1 MSGSAVRAREG
12 ALFEPLTHLA
22 ALGLYTLLA
31 LATVVLG
38 LSEWRAH
45 REALRGVEAGTAIAL
60 PPPTEPRVGVNVSL
74 EQYPDDASLR
84 WALRLARTAGV
95 SGIRQRVS
103 WAAVEPAPGDY
114 RWEEWDRI
122 LPMVEDY
129 GLEMIAVLEGTP
141 RWARPADERGN
152 PYAPPADL
160 ADYARFA
167 GAFAARYAGRIAAY
181 QVWDQP
187 NIAPHWGAGEIDPA
201 GYVEMLRLAS
211 EAIRTAD
218 PETLVIGGGLAPN
231 TEPGGRNMSDV
242 QFLREIY
249 RRGAAAYFD
258 VLGAKPYG
266 FWSGPYDRRV
276 DPDVLNYSR
285 VILLREEMV
294 RRGDG
299 DKPIWGVEA
308 GWAALPADWA
318 GDPPPQGADAP
329 EVQAQRLGA
338 AIERMHR
345 EWPWMGYLVIE
356 HLQPDVP
363 AADPRGG
370 FALLSPEGEPTALH
384 RAVRE
389 AVAAPQVAHPGLS
402 GDPSTH
408 LVHVADMPL
417 TQLRFWGTGVEVE
430 VERGRESGALV
441 VLRAGAEDVLVGLEG
456 APGEAQRVRLAA
468 GLPLQEHLVQIRGTP
483 AQLAAIRAVRVTRAA
498 PAWGLWLRLGAGV
511 LLLGWSAVG
520 VAGALRYLPVLAAWR
535 GVRGLG
541 ERLPAA
547 TRPALLGAALAA
559 VVFLPDAR
567 LRLAALAGYGGLAL
581 LWPTPALYAAVLA
594 VPLAPVMVHLGVG
607 TFSLAEITLLVA
619 AAAQGWSALLRPWA
633 EIRSAARRARA
644 GLVALDVAVGLL
656 VLVALGATVRA
667 EYQRVAWRESRVVI
681 AESAILYA
689 LVRTQTEA
697 VRRRLLEVL
706 VAGVVGV
713 ALFGLVRYASPA
725 GVIEAEGVRRARAFY
740 GSPNNLALVLER
752 VWPLALALALWGG
765 GRVRRWLYGAAA
777 ALMAALLVLTFSRG
791 ALLLGVPAAMLAL
804 ALLRGRRTTWLL
816 AGGALAGIAL
826 LVGVLGVERFASLAD
841 PSQGTTFLRL
851 SLWRSAWAMAQDHPL
866 WGVGPDN
873 FLYYYGDYILPGA
886 EVDRFLSHPHN
897 LLLDFW
903 LRLGAGGAAILVVLL
918 AGYARRAWRILRSAA
933 GSRDWAMAAGLTAG
947 MAAALAHGAADAF
960 FFVPE
965 LALWCML
972 ALGWMAGAR
981 GRRSTEAETAGEPLT
996 RP

>member
-1 MSGSAVRAREG
+1 M
-12 ALFEPLTHLA
+12 ALD
-22 ALGLYTLLA
+22 GL
-31 LATVVLG
+31 
-38 LSEWRAH
+38 
-45 REALRGVEAGTAIAL
+45 
-60 PPPTEPRVGVNVSL
+60 
-74 EQYPDDASLR
+74 
-84 WALRLARTAGV
+84 
-95 SGIRQRVS
+95 
-103 WAAVEPAPGDY
+103 
-114 RWEEWDRI
+114 
-122 LPMVEDY
+122 
-129 GLEMIAVLEGTP
+129 
-141 RWARPADERGN
+141 
-152 PYAPPADL
+152 
-160 ADYARFA
+160 
-167 GAFAARYAGRIAAY
+167 
-181 QVWDQP
+181 
-187 NIAPHWGAGEIDPA
+187 
-201 GYVEMLRLAS
+201 
-211 EAIRTAD
+211 
-218 PETLVIGGGLAPN
+218 
-231 TEPGGRNMSDV
+231 
-242 QFLREIY
+242 
-249 RRGAAAYFD
+249 
-258 VLGAKPYG
+258 
-266 FWSGPYDRRV
+266 
-276 DPDVLNYSR
+276 
-285 VILLREEMV
+285 
-294 RRGDG
+294 
-299 DKPIWGVEA
+299 
-308 GWAALPADWA
+308 
-318 GDPPPQGADAP
+318 
-329 EVQAQRLGA
+329 
-338 AIERMHR
+338 
-345 EWPWMGYLVIE
+345 LVIE

-619 AAAQGWSALLRPWA
+619 AAAQGWNALLRPWA

-765 GRVRRWLYGAAA
+765 GRVRRWLYGAA
-777 ALMAALLVLTFSRG
+777 G
-791 ALLLGVPAAMLAL
+791 ADGRAPRPHLFPRRAPPVPAAMLAL
-804 ALLRGRRTTWLL
+804 ALLRATDDVAPRGRGARRHRASGRR
-816 AGGALAGIAL
+816 ARSGAVRL
-826 LVGVLGVERFASLAD
+826 LAD
-841 PSQGTTFLRL
+841 PPRARRSCASACGARPGRWRTTTRSGAWGRTTFSTTMAIISSPAPRWIP
-851 SLWRSAWAMAQDHPL
+851 SSPTPITYSSISGCAWGRAARRFSWCSWR
-866 WGVGPDN
+866 GTRVGP
-873 FLYYYGDYILPGA
+873 GA
-886 EVDRFLSHPHN
+886 SYVRRPDRGTGRWPPASPRGWPPRWPTARPTPSFSCPN
-897 LLLDFW
+897 SPC
-903 LRLGAGGAAILVVLL
+903 GACSPWAGWPARVAGAA
-918 AGYARRAWRILRSAA
+918 RRPRQRESL
-933 GSRDWAMAAGLTAG
+933 
-947 MAAALAHGAADAF
+947 
-960 FFVPE
+960 
-965 LALWCML
+965 
-972 ALGWMAGAR
+972 
-981 GRRSTEAETAGEPLT
+981 
-996 RP
+996 